1 MAFFLVSACKD
12 SDFCARNA
20 HNTQKS
26 FVKCSFFTTF
36 APLFAK
42 NGKKYPNSLQVLL
55 ETLISKLY
63 SIFIL

>member
-12 SDFCARNA
+12 SDFCPRNA

-42 NGKKYPNSLQVLL
+42 NSKNIRMILQVLL
-55 ETLISKLY
+55 KTLNSKL
-63 SIFIL
+63 